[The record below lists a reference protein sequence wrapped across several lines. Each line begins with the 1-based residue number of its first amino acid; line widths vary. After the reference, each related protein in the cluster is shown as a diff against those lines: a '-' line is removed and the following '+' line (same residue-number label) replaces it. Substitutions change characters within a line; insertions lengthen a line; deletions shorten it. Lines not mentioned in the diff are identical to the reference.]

1 MPTCPT
7 VWPDTVTQQDP
18 APGTTDV
25 TGPHVNLLVSLGP
38 RPAAYVMPELVGLP
52 LAEAQSKLGSAGL
65 RLSKLSPVPAPDSAS
80 GTVVGQT
87 PARGQRIDSNS
98 TIELQVARVAVA
110 SAPVRFRAC
119 ARIPGS
125 AMAYAKIEIAPSIL
139 ASNFAKL
146 GEDVRAVEQGGADVI
161 HVDVMDGHFVPNIS
175 IGIPV
180 VASLHKAT
188 RLPLDVHLMIERPED
203 YIEQFVR
210 AGASRVLIHQEATVH
225 LDRALSMIRE
235 LGAQA
240 GAAINPATPV
250 ATLTD
255 VFDKVDTV
263 LVMSVNPGFGGQKF
277 IPGAV
282 EKIRQLNQWR
292 ARYNGAFRIEVDGG
306 VDAENT
312 AELAQAG
319 ANTFVAGTSIFH
331 TPDPAAAVRQIR
343 KLATDAL
350 SQRV

>member
-1 MPTCPT
+1 MT
-7 VWPDTVTQQDP
+7 
-18 APGTTDV
+18 
-25 TGPHVNLLVSLGP
+25 
-38 RPAAYVMPELVGLP
+38 Y
-52 LAEAQSKLGSAGL
+52 
-65 RLSKLSPVPAPDSAS
+65 
-80 GTVVGQT
+80 
-87 PARGQRIDSNS
+87 AR
-98 TIELQVARVAVA
+98 
-110 SAPVRFRAC
+110 
-119 ARIPGS
+119 
-125 AMAYAKIEIAPSIL
+125 IEIAPSIL

-146 GEDVRAVEQGGADVI
+146 GEAVRAVEEGGADVV

-188 RLPLDVHLMIERPED
+188 RLPLDVHLMIDQPEK
-203 YIEQFVR
+203 YIEGFVR
-210 AGASRVLIHQEATVH
+210 ARASRVLIHEEATVH

-240 GAAINPATPV
+240 GAAINPGTPV
-250 ATLTD
+250 AMLTE
-255 VFDKVDTV
+255 VLDKVDTV

-277 IPGAV
+277 IPGAF
-282 EKIRQLNQWR
+282 EKIRQLNQLR

-331 TPDPAAAVRQIR
+331 TPDPAAATRQLR
-343 KLATDAL
+343 KLATEAL

>member
-1 MPTCPT
+1 
-7 VWPDTVTQQDP
+7 
-18 APGTTDV
+18 
-25 TGPHVNLLVSLGP
+25 
-38 RPAAYVMPELVGLP
+38 
-52 LAEAQSKLGSAGL
+52 
-65 RLSKLSPVPAPDSAS
+65 
-80 GTVVGQT
+80 
-87 PARGQRIDSNS
+87 
-98 TIELQVARVAVA
+98 
-110 SAPVRFRAC
+110 
-119 ARIPGS
+119 
-125 AMAYAKIEIAPSIL
+125 MAYARIEIAPSIL

-146 GEDVRAVEQGGADVI
+146 GEDVRAVEQGGADVL

-175 IGIPV
+175 IGVPV

-188 RLPLDVHLMIERPED
+188 RLPLDVHLMIERPEE
-203 YIEQFVR
+203 YIERFVK
-210 AGASRVLIHQEATVH
+210 AGANRILIHQEATVH
-225 LDRALSMIRE
+225 LDRALTMIRE

-240 GAAINPATPV
+240 GVAINPATPV

-255 VFDKVDTV
+255 VFEKVDTV

-277 IPGAV
+277 IPGAI
-282 EKIRQLNQWR
+282 EKIRQLNRWR

-343 KLATDAL
+343 KLATEAL

>member
-1 MPTCPT
+1 
-7 VWPDTVTQQDP
+7 
-18 APGTTDV
+18 
-25 TGPHVNLLVSLGP
+25 
-38 RPAAYVMPELVGLP
+38 
-52 LAEAQSKLGSAGL
+52 
-65 RLSKLSPVPAPDSAS
+65 
-80 GTVVGQT
+80 
-87 PARGQRIDSNS
+87 
-98 TIELQVARVAVA
+98 
-110 SAPVRFRAC
+110 
-119 ARIPGS
+119 
-125 AMAYAKIEIAPSIL
+125 MAYAKIEIAPSIL
-139 ASNFAKL
+139 ASNFARL
-146 GEDVRAVEQGGADVI
+146 GDDIRAVEQGGADVI

-180 VASLHKAT
+180 VDSLHKAT
-188 RLPLDVHLMIERPED
+188 RLPLEVHLMIERPEE
-203 YIEQFVR
+203 YIERFVQ
-210 AGASRVLIHQEATVH
+210 AGANRVLIHQEATVH
-225 LDRALSMIRE
+225 LDRALTMIRE

-277 IPGAV
+277 IPGAI

-292 ARYNGAFRIEVDGG
+292 TRYNGAFRIEVDGG

-312 AELAQAG
+312 AQLAQAG

-343 KLATDAL
+343 KLATEAL